1 MGAEKFGPVRLGIRF
16 HAKHAKKRI
25 ITKAR
30 NVLKAN
36 AAKIENTKK
45 GESLD
50 GHQPDLPAI
59 AVCEN
64 SSSLATQA
72 LAGGFSGFISCFRT
86 FVFS

>member
-1 MGAEKFGPVRLGIRF
+1 MITTLFKLFEPVRLGNRF
-16 HAKHAKKRI
+16 HTKHAKKI

-30 NVLKAN
+30 
-36 AAKIENTKK
+36 KIESTKK

-50 GHQPDLPAI
+50 RHQPDLPAI